1 MEEDMTV
8 TDNTALSH
16 TSEPASAS
24 LTGEIFSRFR
34 GPGGYYNIGNLI
46 GLLTGLVLQVT
57 TAATS
62 GLAGTDVAV
71 AYFVGSPTTLAL
83 TAATIIFLIS
93 GEMYHRA
100 WQGDAA
106 RKADL
111 NRFADLLSAAGAA
124 VLAIS
129 LFYLGQPALAIFT
142 GVLIVLGKLSSGLFG
157 DAAEAVPFWPA
168 HWPDLF
174 RSMVLAGRIPGMA
187 AAGLGLWY
195 QMGTGPVAVS
205 AIQPAVMVLCHLL
218 WMRADILLFQGGKAE
233 ARPQTA

>member
-8 TDNTALSH
+8 TENAAPSRGRV
-16 TSEPASAS
+16 PASES
-24 LTGEIFSRFR
+24 LVGEIFSRFR

-46 GLLTGLVLQVT
+46 GLLTGLALQVT

-71 AYFVGSPTTLAL
+71 AYFIGSPTTLAL

-100 WQGDAA
+100 WQGNDAPN
-106 RKADL
+106 ADL

-129 LFYLGQPALAIFT
+129 LFYLGQPVLAIFT
-142 GVLIVLGKLSSGLFG
+142 GVLIVLGKLGSGLFG
-157 DAAEAVPFWPA
+157 TAAEAVPLWPA

-174 RSMVLAGRIPGMA
+174 RSMVLTGRIPGMA
-187 AAGLGLWY
+187 AAGLGLWH
-195 QMGTGPVAVS
+195 QMGTGSVAVS

-218 WMRADILLFQGGKAE
+218 WMRADVLLFQDSKTV
-233 ARPQTA
+233 ARP

>member
-8 TDNTALSH
+8 TDDTALSH
-16 TSEPASAS
+16 SSEPASAG
-24 LTGEIFSRFR
+24 LAGEILSRFR

-46 GLLTGLVLQVT
+46 GLLTGLALQVT

-62 GLAGTDVAV
+62 GLAGSDVAV

-100 WQGDAA
+100 WQGNDAPNV
-106 RKADL
+106 DL

-129 LFYLGQPALAIFT
+129 LFYLGQPVLAIFT
-142 GVLIVLGKLSSGLFG
+142 GVLIVLGKLGSALFG
-157 DAAEAVPFWPA
+157 DSSEVVPFWPA

-174 RSMVLAGRIPGMA
+174 RSMVLAGRFPGMA
-187 AAGLGLWY
+187 AAGLGLWH
-195 QMGTGPVAVS
+195 QMGAGSVAVS

-218 WMRADILLFQGGKAE
+218 WMRADVLLFEGSKTA
-233 ARPQTA
+233 ARP